1 MAASV
6 CVRVAVIDEHEVVRA
21 GVQWWLAEQN
31 SPLTVVSSFARP
43 AQYLAWL
50 HNDRGVD
57 VLVTEI
63 QENGHA
69 PDLDSLRELCA
80 AVPAVVVHSR
90 LTAPEII
97 LASLDAGALSYV
109 SKSDGMEHLLIALE
123 SAGAAQRYAS
133 PRMSE
138 AIDQSTDLGRLNLSD
153 REKQVLTAWLRTD
166 SKEEVARSLH
176 IAPATVRTHVQRVR
190 IKYANAGRP
199 APTKSALLARAIED
213 GIVGLSD
220 LSAVRTG

>member
-1 MAASV
+1 M
-6 CVRVAVIDEHEVVRA
+6 AVIDEHEVVRA
-21 GVQWWLAEQN
+21 GVQWCLAELD
-31 SPLTVVSSFARP
+31 SPLTVSGSFARP
-43 AQYLAWL
+43 AHYLAWL
-50 HNDRGVD
+50 QSDREID

-63 QENGHA
+63 QENSHA

-80 AVPAVVVHSR
+80 ATPAVVVYSR

-97 LASLDAGALSYV
+97 LASLDAGALSFV
-109 SKSDGMEHLLIALE
+109 SKADDMEQLVAAIE
-123 SAGAAQRYAS
+123 NAGVARRYVS

-138 AIDQSTDLGRLNLSD
+138 AMEQSAAVGRLHLSD
-153 REKQVLTAWLRTD
+153 REKQVLAAWLRTD
-166 SKEEVARSLH
+166 SKEEVARSLQ

-220 LSAVRTG
+220 LNAVRTE

>member
-1 MAASV
+1 MGASV
-6 CVRVAVIDEHEVVRA
+6 CTRVAVVDEHDVVRA
-21 GVQWWLAEQN
+21 GIRSWLADEV
-31 SPLTVVSSFARP
+31 SVVGSFAHP
-43 AQYLAWL
+43 ADYLAWL
-50 HNDRGVD
+50 PDNRGVD

-69 PDLDSLRELCA
+69 PGLDCLRELCA
-80 AVPAVVVHSR
+80 AGPAVVVYSR

-97 LASLDAGALSYV
+97 LSSLDAGALSYV
-109 SKSDGMEHLLIALE
+109 SKSDGMEHLMTAL
-123 SAGAAQRYAS
+123 SHVGAGQRYVT
-133 PRMSE
+133 PRV
-138 AIDQSTDLGRLNLSD
+138 ADVLDQSTSLGRLNLSD
-153 REKQVLTAWLRTD
+153 REKQVLMAWLRTD
-166 SKEEVARSLH
+166 SKDDVARSLH

-220 LSAVRTG
+220 LSTVQMG